1 MTEDNQTTGLTYAA
15 SGVDIEAQAQLVE
28 RIKRLAHATPRT
40 GVVSGVGGF
49 AALYELPLDKYPQP
63 ILVSGSDGVGTKL
76 KLAHAMNRHDT
87 IGIDLV
93 AMCVNDVLCHRADP
107 LYFLDYFATGMLN
120 LDQAEDI
127 IKGIAAGC
135 IQAGMAL
142 IGGETAE
149 LPGLYHGDDYDLA
162 GFCVGLVDKSRM
174 LSPQQVEVG
183 DAVLA
188 IASSGP
194 HSNGYSL
201 IRRIVE
207 LAPAGFATELGGR
220 RLGEILLEPT
230 KIYVRSLQAL
240 WSLIDLHG
248 LAHITG
254 GGLLENTPR
263 ILPEYTSAVL
273 DLNTWQWP
281 EIFTWLQARG
291 NVADSEMF
299 KTFNLGVGMLVVVA
313 AADVEQAINILQQ
326 QGEQVWRI
334 GVIDKSEVKSPS
346 VVLAG

>member
-1 MTEDNQTTGLTYAA
+1 MTHDDQTTGLTYAA
-15 SGVDIEAQAQLVE
+15 SGVDIEAQANLVE
-28 RIKRLAHATPRT
+28 RIKRLAQATPRS

-49 AALYELPLDKYPQP
+49 AALYELPLATYPQP

-76 KLAHAMNRHDT
+76 KLAHAMSRHDT

-120 LDQAEDI
+120 VDQAEEI
-127 IKGIAAGC
+127 IKGIATGC
-135 IQAGMAL
+135 TQAGMAL

-162 GFCVGLVDKSRM
+162 GFCVGMVDKSKM
-174 LSPQQVEVG
+174 FTPQQVEVG

-207 LAPAGFATELGGR
+207 LAPAGYDTDLGGQC
-220 RLGEILLEPT
+220 LGDILLEPT
-230 KIYVRSLQAL
+230 KIYAKSLQAL
-240 WSLIDLHG
+240 WSSIDLHG

-254 GGLLENTPR
+254 GGLIENTPR
-263 ILPEYTSAVL
+263 ILPEFTSAVL
-273 DLNTWQWP
+273 DLESWKWP
-281 EIFTWLQARG
+281 EIFTWLQSHG

-299 KTFNLGVGMLVVVA
+299 KTFNLGVGMLVVLA
-313 AADVEQAINILQQ
+313 ESDVEQAIDILQQ
-326 QGEQVWRI
+326 QGEQVWRM
-334 GVIDKSEVKSPS
+334 GVIEKSAVQSPT
-346 VVLAG
+346 VVLV